1 MTKIKA
7 LLKRL
12 ADWYNLEKRRLQ
24 IKDDGL
30 ANR

>member
-1 MTKIKA
+1 MIKIKT

-12 ADWYNLEKRRLQ
+12 VDWYRLEKRRLQ

-30 ANR
+30 VNR

>member
-1 MTKIKA
+1 MTKIKT

-30 ANR
+30 VNR

>member
-12 ADWYNLEKRRLQ
+12 ADWYRLEKRRLQ

-30 ANR
+30 VDR

>member
-1 MTKIKA
+1 MTNIKT

-12 ADWYNLEKRRLQ
+12 ADWYSLEKQRLQ

-30 ANR
+30 VNR

>member
-12 ADWYNLEKRRLQ
+12 ADWYSLERRRLQ

-30 ANR
+30 VNR

>member
-1 MTKIKA
+1 MTKIKT

-30 ANR
+30 VDR

>member
-1 MTKIKA
+1 MTRIKE

-30 ANR
+30 VNR

>member
-1 MTKIKA
+1 MARIKI

-12 ADWYNLEKRRLQ
+12 ADWYSLEKRRLQ

-30 ANR
+30 VNR

>member
-12 ADWYNLEKRRLQ
+12 ADWYSLEKRRLQ
-24 IKDDGL
+24 INNKKDG
-30 ANR
+30 AR